1 MNPDLPKILPS
12 PSQLPDLKGTSN
24 HDLDSPGHL
33 SGAPAGQP
41 VEAALVGKAQVA
53 AHLALLHPFS
63 PCLGLHPGREQ
74 EDLVQDTL
82 LYVLKT

>member
-1 MNPDLPKILPS
+1 
-12 PSQLPDLKGTSN
+12 
-24 HDLDSPGHL
+24 
-33 SGAPAGQP
+33 
-41 VEAALVGKAQVA
+41 VGKAQVA